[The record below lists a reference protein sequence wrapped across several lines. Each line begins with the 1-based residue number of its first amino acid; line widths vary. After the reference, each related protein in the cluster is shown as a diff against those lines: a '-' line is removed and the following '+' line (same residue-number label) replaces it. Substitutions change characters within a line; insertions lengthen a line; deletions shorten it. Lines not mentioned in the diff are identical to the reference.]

1 MMIFDRDNWQEIYYS
16 LKQNKLRSFL
26 TAFGVFWGIFLLLV
40 MLGASK
46 GLQNGALDN
55 FSNRATNSFFVWTR
69 PTTLPYK
76 GFPIGRRFY
85 FNNEDI
91 RALRQNIPEIQHLGP
106 RNQVGGH
113 RGVTNVTR
121 GLKDGAFSING
132 DYPEYRHIQF
142 LKITAGR
149 FINDLDMDGR
159 RKVAVIGTRV
169 REVLFDKEENP
180 MGEYIRVR
188 GVNFKVV
195 GVFTT
200 NSEGDQAEE
209 ETQTIFIP
217 FTTFQHAFNYGQR
230 VSWFSI
236 TSQPHVPASVV
247 EKKVIALLAER
258 HQVSPEDKAAFGRYN
273 VEKEYRKMVNLFKGI
288 RVLTWFVGVFTLIAG
303 VIGVSNIML
312 IIVKERTREIGIRRA
327 IGATPYNIITQI
339 MAESVL
345 LTALSGYLGL
355 FAGVVIVELA
365 SHVLTATGAKVE
377 YFRNPEIDFKV
388 AIASLSILVICGA
401 LAGLI
406 PGRKAVSIRP
416 VEAIR
421 NE

>member
-1 MMIFDRDNWQEIYYS
+1 MIFDRDNWQEIYHS

-46 GLQNGALDN
+46 GLQNGAMDD
-55 FSNRATNSFFVWTR
+55 FSNRATNSLYIWTR
-69 PTTLPYK
+69 PTTIPYK

-85 FNNEDI
+85 FNNDDI
-91 RALRQNIPEIQHLGP
+91 KALKQNIPEIQYLGP
-106 RNQVGGH
+106 RNQAGGH

-132 DYPEYRHIQF
+132 DYPEYRHIQL
-142 LKITAGR
+142 LKITSGR
-149 FINDLDMDGR
+149 FINDLDMHDR

-169 REVLFDKEENP
+169 REILFKKEEAP
-180 MGEYIRVR
+180 LGEYILVR
-188 GVNFKVV
+188 GVYFKVV

-200 NSEGDQAEE
+200 NGEGDQAEE

-217 FTTFQHAFNYGQR
+217 FSTFQQAFNYGNR

-236 TSQPHVPASVV
+236 TSQPHVTASAV
-247 EKKVIALLAER
+247 EKKAIALLAER
-258 HQVSPEDKAAFGRYN
+258 HQVSPDDKIAFGRYN

-288 RVLTWFVGVFTLIAG
+288 RILTWFVGTFTLIAG
-303 VIGVSNIML
+303 IIGVSNIML

-327 IGATPYNIITQI
+327 IGATPFNIITQI

-345 LTALSGYLGL
+345 ITALSGYIGL
-355 FAGVVIVELA
+355 FSGVVIIELV
-365 SHVLTATGAKVE
+365 SRVLTATGTKAD
-377 YFRNPEIDFKV
+377 YFKNPEIDFRV

-406 PGRKAVSIRP
+406 PGRKAVSIKP

-421 NE
+421 DD

>member
-1 MMIFDRDNWQEIYYS
+1 MIFDRDNWQEIFHS
-16 LKQNKLRSFL
+16 LKQNKLRTFL

-46 GLQNGALDN
+46 GLQNGAMDN
-55 FSNRATNSFFVWTR
+55 FSNRATNSVYIWTR
-69 PTTLPYK
+69 PTTIPYK
-76 GFPIGRRFY
+76 GFPVGRRFR
-85 FNNEDI
+85 FNNDDI
-91 RALRQNIPEIQHLGP
+91 KALRQHIPEIQYLGP

-113 RGVTNVTR
+113 RGVSNVTR

-132 DYPEYRHIQF
+132 DYPEYRHIQL
-142 LKITAGR
+142 LKISTGR
-149 FINDLDMDGR
+149 FINDLDMRDR

-169 REVLFDKEENP
+169 REVLFEKEEDP
-180 MGEYIRVR
+180 LGEYILIR
-188 GVNFKVV
+188 GVYFKVV

-200 NSEGDQAEE
+200 NSEGDEAEE
-209 ETQTIFIP
+209 ETQTVFIP
-217 FTTFQHAFNYGQR
+217 FTTFQHAFNFSER

-236 TSQPHVPASVV
+236 TSQSHVPASVV
-247 EKKVIALLAER
+247 ERKAIALLAER
-258 HQVSPEDKAAFGRYN
+258 HQVSPDDRLAFGRYN
-273 VEKEYRKMVNLFKGI
+273 AEKEFKKMVNLFKGI
-288 RVLTWFVGVFTLIAG
+288 RILTWFVGIFTLIAG

-327 IGATPYNIITQI
+327 IGATPFNIISQI

-345 LTALSGYLGL
+345 LTALSGYMGL
-355 FAGVVIVELA
+355 FTGVVIIEMV
-365 SHVLTATGAKVE
+365 SRVLIATGTKAD
-377 YFRNPEIDFKV
+377 YFKNPEIDFRV

-406 PGRKAVSIRP
+406 PGRKAVSIKP

-421 NE
+421 DE

>member
-1 MMIFDRDNWQEIYYS
+1 MIFDRDNWQEIYYS

-26 TAFGVFWGIFLLLV
+26 TAFGVFWGIFLLLI

-46 GLQNGALDN
+46 GLQNGAMDN
-55 FSNRATNSFFVWTR
+55 FSNRATNSLYLWTR
-69 PTTLPYK
+69 PTTIPYK

-85 FNNEDI
+85 FDNDDI
-91 RALRQNIPEIQHLGP
+91 KALRQHIPEIQFLGP

-113 RGVTNVTR
+113 RGVTNISR

-132 DYPEYRHIQF
+132 DYPEYRYIQL
-142 LKITAGR
+142 LKITTGR
-149 FINDLDMDGR
+149 FINDLDMRDR
-159 RKVAVIGTRV
+159 RKVTVIGTRV
-169 REVLFDKEENP
+169 REVLFEEEEDP
-180 MGEYIRVR
+180 LGEYILVK
-188 GVNFKVV
+188 GVYFKVV

-200 NSEGDQAEE
+200 NSEGDEAEE

-217 FTTFQHAFNYGQR
+217 FTTFQNAFNFGKR

-236 TSQPHVPASVV
+236 TSQPHIPASVV
-247 EKKVIALLAER
+247 EKKAIALLAER
-258 HQVSPEDKAAFGRYN
+258 HQIAPDDRNAFGRYN
-273 VEKEYRKMVNLFKGI
+273 AEKEYRKMVNLFKGI
-288 RVLTWFVGVFTLIAG
+288 NILTWFVGTFTLIAG

-327 IGATPYNIITQI
+327 IGATPFNIISQI
-339 MAESVL
+339 VAESVL
-345 LTALSGYLGL
+345 LTALSGYIGL
-355 FAGVVIVELA
+355 FFGVVIIELV
-365 SHVLTATGAKVE
+365 SRVLTATGAKVE
-377 YFRNPEIDFKV
+377 YFKNPEIDFTV

-406 PGRKAVSIRP
+406 PGRKAVSIKP

-421 NE
+421 DE

>member
-1 MMIFDRDNWQEIYYS
+1 MIFDRDNWQEIFHS
-16 LKQNKLRSFL
+16 LKQNKLRTFL
-26 TAFGVFWGIFLLLV
+26 TAFGVFWGIFLLLI

-46 GLQNGALDN
+46 GLQNGAMDN
-55 FSNRATNSFFVWTR
+55 FSDRATNSLYIWTR
-69 PTTLPYK
+69 PTTIPHK
-76 GFPIGRRFY
+76 GFSVGRRFR
-85 FNNEDI
+85 FNNDDI
-91 RALRQNIPEIQHLGP
+91 KALRQNIPEIQYLGP

-113 RGVTNVTR
+113 RGVSNVSR
-121 GLKDGAFSING
+121 GLKNGAFSING
-132 DYPEYRHIQF
+132 DYPEYRHIQL
-142 LKITAGR
+142 LKITSGR
-149 FINDLDMDGR
+149 FINDLDMRDR

-169 REVLFDKEENP
+169 HEVLFEKEEEP
-180 MGEYIRVR
+180 LGKYILVR
-188 GVNFKVV
+188 GVYFKVV

-200 NSEGDQAEE
+200 NSEGDEAEE
-209 ETQTIFIP
+209 ETQTVFIP
-217 FTTFQHAFNYGQR
+217 FTTFQHAFNFGER

-247 EKKVIALLAER
+247 EQKAIALLAER
-258 HQVSPEDKAAFGRYN
+258 HQVSPDDRLAFGRYN

-288 RVLTWFVGVFTLIAG
+288 RILTWFVGIFTLIAG

-327 IGATPYNIITQI
+327 IGATPFNIITQI

-345 LTALSGYLGL
+345 LTALSGYIGL
-355 FAGVVIVELA
+355 FSGVVIIELV
-365 SHVLTATGAKVE
+365 SRLLTATGAKAD
-377 YFRNPEIDFKV
+377 YFKNPEIDFRV

-406 PGRKAVSIRP
+406 PGRKAVSIKP

-421 NE
+421 DE

>member
-1 MMIFDRDNWQEIYYS
+1 MIFDRDNWQEIFHS
-16 LKQNKLRSFL
+16 LKQNKLRTFL
-26 TAFGVFWGIFLLLV
+26 TAFGVFWGIFLLLI
-40 MLGASK
+40 MLGAST
-46 GLQNGALDN
+46 GLQNGAMDN
-55 FSNRATNSFFVWTR
+55 FSNRATNSLYIWTR
-69 PTTLPYK
+69 PTTIPYK

-85 FNNEDI
+85 FDNDDI
-91 RALRQNIPEIQHLGP
+91 EALRQNIPEIQHLGP
-106 RNQVGGH
+106 RNQAGGH
-113 RGVTNVTR
+113 RGVTNVIR

-132 DYPEYRHIQF
+132 DYPEYRHIQL
-142 LKITAGR
+142 LKITTGR
-149 FINDLDMDGR
+149 FINDLDMRDR

-169 REVLFDKEENP
+169 HEVLFEEEEDP
-180 MGEYIRVR
+180 LGEYILVR
-188 GVNFKVV
+188 GVYFKVV

-217 FTTFQHAFNYGQR
+217 FSTFQHAFNYGKR

-236 TSQPHVPASVV
+236 TSQPHVPASEV
-247 EKKVIALLAER
+247 EKKAIALLAER
-258 HQVSPEDKAAFGRYN
+258 HQVSPDDKNAFGRYN

-288 RVLTWFVGVFTLIAG
+288 RILTWFVGIFTLIAG

-327 IGATPYNIITQI
+327 IGATPFNIITQI
-339 MAESVL
+339 MTESVL
-345 LTALSGYLGL
+345 LTALSGYIGL
-355 FAGVVIVELA
+355 FTGVVIIELVA
-365 SHVLTATGAKVE
+365 RVLTATSTKAD
-377 YFRNPEIDFKV
+377 YFKNPEIDFRV

-406 PGRKAVSIRP
+406 PSRKAVSIKP

-421 NE
+421 DD

>member
-1 MMIFDRDNWQEIYYS
+1 MIFDRDNWQEIFHS
-16 LKQNKLRSFL
+16 LKQNKLRTFL
-26 TAFGVFWGIFLLLV
+26 TAFGVFWGIFLLLI
-40 MLGASK
+40 MLGAST
-46 GLQNGALDN
+46 GLQNGAMDN
-55 FSNRATNSFFVWTR
+55 FSNRATNSLYIWTR
-69 PTTLPYK
+69 PTTIPYK

-85 FNNEDI
+85 FDNDDI
-91 RALRQNIPEIQHLGP
+91 EALRQNIPEIQHLGP
-106 RNQVGGH
+106 RNQAGGH
-113 RGVTNVTR
+113 RGVTNVIR

-132 DYPEYRHIQF
+132 DYPEYRHIQL
-142 LKITAGR
+142 LKITTGR
-149 FINDLDMDGR
+149 FINDLDMRDR

-169 REVLFDKEENP
+169 HEVLFEEEEDP
-180 MGEYIRVR
+180 LGEYILVR
-188 GVNFKVV
+188 GVYFKVV

-217 FTTFQHAFNYGQR
+217 FSTFQHAFNYGKR

-236 TSQPHVPASVV
+236 TSQPHVPASEV
-247 EKKVIALLAER
+247 EKKAIALLAER
-258 HQVSPEDKAAFGRYN
+258 HQVSPDDKNAFGRYN

-288 RVLTWFVGVFTLIAG
+288 RILTWFVGIFTLIAG

-327 IGATPYNIITQI
+327 IGATPFNIITQI

-345 LTALSGYLGL
+345 LTALSGYIGL
-355 FAGVVIVELA
+355 FTGVVIIELVA
-365 SHVLTATGAKVE
+365 RVLTTTSTKAD
-377 YFRNPEIDFKV
+377 YFKNPEIDFRV

-406 PGRKAVSIRP
+406 PSRKAVSIKP

-421 NE
+421 DE

>member
-1 MMIFDRDNWQEIYYS
+1 MIFDRDNWQEIYYS

-26 TAFGVFWGIFLLLV
+26 TAFGVFWGIFLLLI

-46 GLQNGALDN
+46 GLQNGAMDN
-55 FSNRATNSFFVWTR
+55 FSNRATNSLYLWTR
-69 PTTLPYK
+69 PTTIPYK

-85 FNNEDI
+85 FDNDDI
-91 RALRQNIPEIQHLGP
+91 KALRQHIPEIQFLGP

-113 RGVTNVTR
+113 RGVTNISR

-132 DYPEYRHIQF
+132 DYPEYRYIQL
-142 LKITAGR
+142 LKITTGR
-149 FINDLDMDGR
+149 FINDLDMRDR
-159 RKVAVIGTRV
+159 RKVTVIGTRV
-169 REVLFDKEENP
+169 REVLFEEEEDP
-180 MGEYIRVR
+180 LGEYILVK
-188 GVNFKVV
+188 GVYFKVV

-200 NSEGDQAEE
+200 NSEGDEAEE

-217 FTTFQHAFNYGQR
+217 FTTFQNAFNFGKR

-236 TSQPHVPASVV
+236 TSQPHIPASVV
-247 EKKVIALLAER
+247 EKKAIALLAER
-258 HQVSPEDKAAFGRYN
+258 HQIAPDDRNAFGRYN
-273 VEKEYRKMVNLFKGI
+273 AEKEYRKMVNLFKGI
-288 RVLTWFVGVFTLIAG
+288 NILTWFVGTFTLIAG

-327 IGATPYNIITQI
+327 IGATPFNIISQI
-339 MAESVL
+339 VAESVL
-345 LTALSGYLGL
+345 LTALSCYIGL
-355 FAGVVIVELA
+355 FFGVVIIELV
-365 SHVLTATGAKVE
+365 SRVLTATGAKVE
-377 YFRNPEIDFKV
+377 YFKNPEIDFTV

-406 PGRKAVSIRP
+406 PGRKAVSIKP

-421 NE
+421 DE

>member
-1 MMIFDRDNWQEIYYS
+1 MIFDRDNWQEIYYS

-26 TAFGVFWGIFLLLV
+26 TAFGVFWGIFLLLI

-46 GLQNGALDN
+46 GLQNGAMDN
-55 FSNRATNSFFVWTR
+55 FSNRATNSLYLWTR
-69 PTTLPYK
+69 PTTIPYK

-85 FNNEDI
+85 FDNDDI
-91 RALRQNIPEIQHLGP
+91 KALRQHIPEIQFLGP

-113 RGVTNVTR
+113 RGVTNISR

-132 DYPEYRHIQF
+132 DYPEYRYIQL
-142 LKITAGR
+142 LKITTGR
-149 FINDLDMDGR
+149 FINDLDMRDR
-159 RKVAVIGTRV
+159 RKVTVIGTRV
-169 REVLFDKEENP
+169 REVLFEEEEDP
-180 MGEYIRVR
+180 LGEYILVK
-188 GVNFKVV
+188 GVYFKVV

-200 NSEGDQAEE
+200 NSEGDEAEE

-217 FTTFQHAFNYGQR
+217 FTTFQNAFNFGKR

-236 TSQPHVPASVV
+236 TSQPHIPASVV
-247 EKKVIALLAER
+247 EKKAIALLAER
-258 HQVSPEDKAAFGRYN
+258 HQIAPDDRNAFGRYN
-273 VEKEYRKMVNLFKGI
+273 AEKEYRKMVNLFKGI
-288 RVLTWFVGVFTLIAG
+288 NILTWFVGTFTLIAG

-327 IGATPYNIITQI
+327 IGATPFNIISQI
-339 MAESVL
+339 VAESVL
-345 LTALSGYLGL
+345 LTALSGYIGL
-355 FAGVVIVELA
+355 FFGVVIIELV
-365 SHVLTATGAKVE
+365 SRVLTATGAKVE
-377 YFRNPEIDFKV
+377 YFKNPEIDFTV

-406 PGRKAVSIRP
+406 PGRKAISIKP

-421 NE
+421 DE

>member
-1 MMIFDRDNWQEIYYS
+1 MIFDRDNWQEIFHS

-40 MLGASK
+40 MLGAGT
-46 GLQNGALDN
+46 GLQNGVMDD
-55 FSNRATNSFFVWTR
+55 FSNRATNSFYIWTR
-69 PTTLPYK
+69 PTTIPYK

-85 FNNEDI
+85 FDNDDI
-91 RALRQNIPEIQHLGP
+91 EALRQNIPQIQYLGP

-121 GLKDGAFSING
+121 GLKNGAFSING
-132 DYPEYRHIQF
+132 DYPEYRHIQL
-142 LKITAGR
+142 LKITTGR
-149 FINDLDMDGR
+149 FINDLDMRDR
-159 RKVAVIGTRV
+159 RKVAIIGTRV
-169 REVLFDKEENP
+169 REVLFDKEEDP
-180 MGEYIRVR
+180 LGENILFR
-188 GVNFKVV
+188 GVYFKVV

-200 NSEGDQAEE
+200 NSAGDQAEE

-217 FTTFQHAFNYGQR
+217 FSTFQHAFNFGKR

-236 TSQPHVPASVV
+236 TSQPDVPASVV
-247 EKKVIALLAER
+247 EKKAIALLAER
-258 HQVSPEDKAAFGRYN
+258 HQISPDDQTAFGRYN

-288 RVLTWFVGVFTLIAG
+288 NILTWFVGTFTLIAG

-312 IIVKERTREIGIRRA
+312 IIIKERTREIGIRRA
-327 IGATPYNIITQI
+327 IGATPLNILSQI

-345 LTALSGYLGL
+345 LTAVSGYIGL
-355 FAGVVIVELA
+355 FCGVVIVELA
-365 SHVLTATGAKVE
+365 SRVLKATGAKVE
-377 YFRNPEIDFKV
+377 YFKNPEINFKV
-388 AIASLSILVICGA
+388 AIISLSILVICGA

-406 PGRKAVSIRP
+406 PGRKAISIKP

-421 NE
+421 DD